1 MHFRKSAA
9 VALAATAATVGAVTV
24 STTAAHAAAM
34 PKHHVVT
41 IHVNN
46 HRVLVGK
53 NNRIGSGLT
62 DFRVV
67 THQGDHIM
75 NIVRF
80 RKGYSLPQFGQ
91 DINKA
96 FGGDVKAI
104 RRVDKG
110 SVFNGGSEAK
120 PGRSGEFSANL
131 KPGMYYFFDQNSS
144 KFAAVKVVGKYV
156 PRTPVRTSSMIDLF
170 TYGFG
175 PGRSA
180 VRHNGRTLIKNQA
193 DQPHFIEFQQV
204 KPGTTAVQVKRYIK
218 KGGRGQPSWALKASW
233 GSGVLSPHQS
243 QALALDLPKGK
254 YLVACFW
261 PDANTGMPHFFMGMW
276 KLITLK

>member
-24 STTAAHAAAM
+24 STTGAQAATKPA
-34 PKHHVVT
+34 PYHVVT

-53 NNRIGSGLT
+53 NNTIPAGRTL
-62 DFRVV
+62 FRVV

-80 RKGYSLPQFGQ
+80 RKGYSIAQFGQ

-96 FGGDVKAI
+96 FSGNVAAI
-104 RRVDKG
+104 KRVDAG
-110 SVFNGGSEAK
+110 SVFNGGSETN
-120 PGRSGEFSANL
+120 PRQMGEFSANL
-131 KPGMYYFFDQNSS
+131 RPGRYWFLDQNSR
-144 KFAAVKVVGKYV
+144 AIAPVKVVGKLV
-156 PRTPVRTSSMIDLF
+156 PNTAVPTTGLIDLF

-175 PGRSA
+175 PEGRI
-180 VRHNGRTLIKNQA
+180 RHKGMTLIRNRA

-204 KPGTTAVQVKRYIK
+204 KQSTTAAQVRRFIK
-218 KGGRGQPSWALKASW
+218 KGGQGQPPWALKASW
-233 GSGVLSPHQS
+233 GSGVLSPTQIS
-243 QALALDLPKGK
+243 ALALNLPKGK

-261 PDANTGMPHFFMGMW
+261 PDFMTGKPHIMMGMW
-276 KLITLK
+276 KLIQLT